1 MGKTLDF
8 YVRYHPPPPNRKY
21 VSTPLCSDNSTYA
34 VGLLSLSFPIQIAY
48 SPPPSISFT
57 ETVVGRVIEDLTP
70 QNNIHQHYIYFYG
83 RRNIVF
89 VLLQ

>member
-1 MGKTLDF
+1 MEFGFISQNEMFLRETVQCCFTL
-8 YVRYHPPPPNRKY
+8 
-21 VSTPLCSDNSTYA
+21 NSTYA

-48 SPPPSISFT
+48 SLSLSFT

-70 QNNIHQHYIYFYG
+70 QNNKHQHYIYFYV

>member
-1 MGKTLDF
+1 MKCF
-8 YVRYHPPPPNRKY
+8 YVKQFNA
-21 VSTPLCSDNSTYA
+21 VSLHYIFGELCCFDTLNSTYA

-48 SPPPSISFT
+48 SLSHSFT
-57 ETVVGRVIEDLTP
+57 ETVVGRVIGDLTP
-70 QNNIHQHYIYFYG
+70 QNNKHQHYIYFYE

>member
-1 MGKTLDF
+1 MLDIT
-8 YVRYHPPPPNRKY
+8 PPPPHRKY

-34 VGLLSLSFPIQIAY
+34 VGLLSLFFPIQIAY
-48 SPPPSISFT
+48 SPPSLSLSLSHSFT